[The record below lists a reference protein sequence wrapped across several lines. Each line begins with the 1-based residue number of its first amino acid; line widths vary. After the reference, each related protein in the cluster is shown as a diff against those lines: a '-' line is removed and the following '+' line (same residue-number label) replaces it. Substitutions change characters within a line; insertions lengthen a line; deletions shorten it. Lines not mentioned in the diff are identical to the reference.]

1 MYSFQGQNYTSLKE
15 VSGDILSA
23 FIQNNVLTETIAI
36 QQNKILFWE
45 EHYLRLMASMRILR
59 MEIPLSFTLEHLS
72 EKIIALTSTLSKEA
86 FHGRACLNVVKMAQ
100 PTPDQAVPPTAYS
113 ITAIPATEGEETLI
127 FNTTTQ
133 PIDLY
138 KDHYLSTGL
147 YTSLESAAQ
156 QWRDMAWTYVH
167 ENDYC
172 DGILLNTEK
181 HLVETLRGALFLI
194 KGNQISTPGL
204 DQGGRKSV
212 YRKQLLSVLS
222 KSEDFEITEDAI
234 FPFSIQKA
242 DELFVL
248 DDAQGIYSIAQYR
261 KKKFHATQTEKI
273 WAMFLEH
280 VSNQN
285 QL

>member
-15 VSGDILSA
+15 VPGDILSA

-194 KGNQISTPGL
+194 KGNQISTPSL

-212 YRKQLLSVLS
+212 YRKQLLTVLA
-222 KSEDFEITEDAI
+222 KSEEFEISEEAI
-234 FPFSIQKA
+234 SPFSIQKA

-261 KKKFHATQTEKI
+261 KKKFHATQSEKI

-280 VSNQN
+280 IKTQN

>member
-1 MYSFQGQNYTSLKE
+1 MYSYQGQNYTSLNE
-15 VSGDILSA
+15 VPGDILAA
-23 FIQNNVLTETIAI
+23 FIQHNVLTETIAI

-72 EKIIALTSTLSKEA
+72 EKIIALTTSLSKEA
-86 FHGRACLNVVKMAQ
+86 FNGRVSLNVVKMAQ
-100 PTPDQAVPPTAYS
+100 PSFDQAVPPTAYS
-113 ITAIPATEGEETLI
+113 IMASPAEEGKETLQ
-127 FNTTTQ
+127 FNKTTQ
-133 PIDLY
+133 SIDLY
-138 KDHYLSTGL
+138 KDHYLSKGL
-147 YTSLESAAQ
+147 YTTLESAAH

-181 HLVETLRGALFLI
+181 HLVESLRGALFLV
-194 KGNQISTPGL
+194 KGNEISTPAL
-204 DQGGRKSV
+204 DQGCRKSV
-212 YRKQLLSVLS
+212 YRKQLLIVLA
-222 KSEDFEITEDAI
+222 KSEEFEISEEAI
-234 FPFSIQKA
+234 SPFSIQKA

-248 DDAQGIYSIAQYR
+248 DDAKGIYSIAKYR
-261 KKKFHATQTEKI
+261 KKKFQVAQTKKV

-280 VSNQN
+280 ITTQN

>member
-15 VSGDILSA
+15 VPDEILSA
-23 FIQNNVLTETIAI
+23 FIKNNVLTETIAV
-36 QQNKILFWE
+36 QHNKILFWE
-45 EHYLRLMASMRILR
+45 EHYLRLIASMRILR
-59 MEIPLSFTLEHLS
+59 MEIPLSFTLERLS
-72 EKIIALTSTLSKEA
+72 EKITVLTTSLSKEA
-86 FHGRACLNVVKMAQ
+86 FNGRACLNVVKMAQ
-100 PTPDQAVPPTAYS
+100 PTPDQAIPPTAYS
-113 ITAIPATEGEETLI
+113 ITAIPATQGEDTLMV
-127 FNTTTQ
+127 NRTTQ

-138 KDHYLSTGL
+138 KYHYLSTGL

-172 DGILLNTEK
+172 DGILLNTDK
-181 HLVETLRGALFLI
+181 YLVETLRGALFLI
-194 KGNQISTPGL
+194 KGNEISTPDL

-222 KSEDFEITEDAI
+222 KSEDFEITEEATS
-234 FPFSIQKA
+234 PFSIQKA

-248 DDAQGIYSIAQYR
+248 DNAQGIHSISQYR
-261 KKKFHATQTEKI
+261 KKKFQATQTEKI

-280 VSNQN
+280 ITTQN

>member
-1 MYSFQGQNYTSLKE
+1 MYSFQGQNYTSLNE
-15 VSGDILSA
+15 VPGDILAA
-23 FIQNNVLTETIAI
+23 FIQHNVLTETIAI

-72 EKIIALTSTLSKEA
+72 EKITALTTSLSKET
-86 FHGRACLNVVKMAQ
+86 FNGRVCLNVVKMSQ
-100 PTPDQAVPPTAYS
+100 PSFEQAVPPTAYS
-113 ITAIPATEGEETLI
+113 ITALPAEEGEETLL
-127 FNTTTQ
+127 FKKTNQ

-138 KDHYLSTGL
+138 KDHYLSKGL
-147 YTSLESAAQ
+147 YATIESAAQ
-156 QWRDMAWTYVH
+156 QWRYMAWTYVH

-181 HLVETLRGALFLI
+181 HLVESLRGALFLV
-194 KGNQISTPGL
+194 KGNEIRTPAL
-204 DQGGRKSV
+204 DQGCRKSV
-212 YRKQLLSVLS
+212 YRNQLLTVLS
-222 KSEDFEITEDAI
+222 KSEEFEITEEAI
-234 FPFSIQKA
+234 SPFSIQKA

-248 DDAQGIYSIAQYR
+248 DDAKGIYSISQYR
-261 KKKFHATQTEKI
+261 KKKFQVTQTEKI

-280 VSNQN
+280 ITTQN

>member
-1 MYSFQGQNYTSLKE
+1 MYSFQGHNYTSLKE
-15 VSGDILSA
+15 VPGDILFA

-72 EKIIALTSTLSKEA
+72 EKIIALTTTLSKET
-86 FHGRACLNVVKMAQ
+86 FNGRACLNVVKMAQ
-100 PTPDQAVPPTAYS
+100 PTPGQAVPPTAYS
-113 ITAIPATEGEETLI
+113 ITAIPAIEREETLM
-127 FNTTTQ
+127 FKTTTQ

-147 YTSLESAAQ
+147 YTSLQSAAQ
-156 QWRDMAWTYVH
+156 QWRHMAWTYVH

-181 HLVETLRGALFLI
+181 HLVETLSGALFLI
-194 KGNQISTPGL
+194 KGNQISTPSL
-204 DQGGRKSV
+204 DQGVRKSV

-222 KSEDFEITEDAI
+222 KSKDFEITEDDI
-234 FPFSIQKA
+234 SPFSIQKA

-248 DDAQGIYSIAQYR
+248 EDAQGIYSISQYR
-261 KKKFHATQTEKI
+261 KKKFKATQTEKI
-273 WAMFLEH
+273 WAMFLEY
-280 VSNQN
+280 VSTQN